1 MLMRSLVL
9 LVLILSTMGEGVQLN
24 NVLQLFYHT
33 CIGIAFW
40 NCSNSMVFFVFHI
53 NIISKFASYLSF
65 TLSAFSVMLT
75 A

>member
-33 CIGIAFW
+33 CIG
-40 NCSNSMVFFVFHI
+40 SGLHYQDVFI
-53 NIISKFASYLSF
+53 NN
-65 TLSAFSVMLT
+65 
-75 A
+75 